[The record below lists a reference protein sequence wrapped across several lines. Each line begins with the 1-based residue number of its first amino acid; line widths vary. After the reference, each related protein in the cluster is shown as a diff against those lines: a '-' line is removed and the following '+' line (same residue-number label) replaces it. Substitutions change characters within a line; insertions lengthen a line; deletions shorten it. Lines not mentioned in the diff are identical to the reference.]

1 MPLSG
6 RNPEPQHYFQV
17 EVIDSNGITIQRANM
32 SSLPPI
38 GYHFMGKEVVG
49 GNIIKAQMSDANT
62 SANITKATVV
72 VR

>member
-1 MPLSG
+1 MPLFG

-17 EVIDSNGITIQRANM
+17 TFRDENGMLAGRANM

-38 GYHFMGKEVVG
+38 GYYFEGKQVISG
-49 GNIIKAQMSDANT
+49 SIDKAQMSDANT
-62 SANITKATVV
+62 SVNITKVTVV